1 MLILAKTLNRYFG
14 ILIGKLVANLQ
25 IVKIS
30 KKKPY
35 IPIGS
40 KLAGYL
46 KKYSRESDM
55 PISYGDLGGYNETYP
70 LLDKNGDN
78 TLWDSLLYR
87 ESDFNNI
94 DEQLTKLY
102 SLLKTD
108 GDTEVV
114 KHLKTERIDFCHFAN
129 SQPYRIKIVN
139 MLNDN
144 YDYMYIKKAD
154 ASRVYGLE
162 LEHLLSPNFI
172 SYIVKGTSLV
182 EEHIAGIPGDVFYAE
197 YIHSKNFNKVRFAK
211 EFIKFN
217 ERCFVRLLG
226 DMRAYNYVIDIT
238 PDFEDEQYRIK
249 AIDFD
254 QQSYEGKKN
263 VYRPQFFKEN
273 NPIVKM
279 GMEFMTVE
287 TTRQYQLEE
296 RTLMARRYNMN
307 KQRLTDLLDC
317 MKSQKLSSDVKFNTL
332 INELNS
338 YNKTDKFSNCKSMGE
353 ILELNIKTMLGDQLQ
368 HFDIL

>member
-1 MLILAKTLNRYFG
+1 M
-14 ILIGKLVANLQ
+14 
-25 IVKIS
+25 KIS
-30 KKKPY
+30 RKKPF
-35 IPIGS
+35 IPIN
-40 KLAGYL
+40 KNLFLYL

-55 PISYGDLGGYNETYP
+55 PISYNELAVFHESYP

-87 ESDFNNI
+87 DSDLQHIN
-94 DEQLTKLY
+94 EQLIRLY
-102 SLLKTD
+102 SLLKTE
-108 GDTEVV
+108 GDEEITR
-114 KHLKTERIDFCHFAN
+114 HLKAERIDFCHFAN

-172 SYIVKGTSLV
+172 SYLVKGESLV
-182 EEHIAGIPGDVFYAE
+182 EEHIPGIPGDVFYKE
-197 YIHSKNFNKVRFAK
+197 YIHSKNFNKIRFAK

-226 DMRAYNYVIDIT
+226 DMRSYNYVIDIT

-263 VYRPQFFKEN
+263 VYLPQFFKEN
-273 NPIVKM
+273 NPIVKL
-279 GMEFMTVE
+279 GMEFLTVE
-287 TTRQYQLEE
+287 TSRQYQLEE
-296 RTLMARRYNMN
+296 RTLIARRYNMN
-307 KQRLTDLLDC
+307 KSRLHDLLSS
-317 MKSQKLSSDVKFNTL
+317 MKSHQLSKDKKISLL
-332 INELNS
+332 IKELNDFH
-338 YNKTDKFSNCKSMGE
+338 KTRQFNSSKSMGD
-353 ILELNIKTMLGDQLQ
+353 ILQLHIELMLGDQIQ
-368 HFDIL
+368 Q